1 MTDQNEDRAYIRAN
15 IERLERLFER
25 LLEDDSGLIPIDK
38 IKIILEG
45 YRKSLREMTEE

>member
-15 IERLERLFER
+15 IERLER

-45 YRKSLREMTEE
+45 YRKSLREMTEECGHE